1 MSAGDAGWLATDMGE
16 AYGDDAVE
24 AVENPSAGSSD
35 SVSVEK
41 VELSKAVTVSLVLL
55 KPPKVSLEV
64 RHSSARLARS
74 GELLEDMYEE
84 LRFRKGTWIG
94 SGMLVAGPAKS
105 DGV

>member
-1 MSAGDAGWLATDMGE
+1 MSVGDAGWLATDMGD

-24 AVENPSAGSSD
+24 AVEKPSAGSSD

-41 VELSKAVTVSLVLL
+41 IELSKAVTLNFVLL
-55 KPPKVSLEV
+55 KPPNVSLEV
-64 RHSSARLARS
+64 RHSSARLTRS

-84 LRFRKGTWIG
+84 LRFRNGTWIG
-94 SGMLVAGPAKS
+94 SGVLAAGPPKS

>member
-1 MSAGDAGWLATDMGE
+1 MGD

-24 AVENPSAGSSD
+24 AVEKPSAGSSE

-41 VELSKAVTVSLVLL
+41 VELSKAVTVNFVLL
-55 KPPKVSLEV
+55 KPPNVSLEV

-74 GELLEDMYEE
+74 GELLEDMYDE
-84 LRFRKGTWIG
+84 LRFRKGTGIG
-94 SGMLVAGPAKS
+94 SGVLAAGPPKR